1 MSTPRDE
8 NDQQILAD
16 TGASDDQRDSLVYG
30 NTDVSDERDIVPP
43 APGNEDPEPERS
55 LADEAPLD
63 EAEFPEP
70 TLEEDDEPDAA
81 PLEED
86 LSDLLPEQGHGPDDD
101 ESALVE
107 YGEEEDGELAP
118 SDAESRL
125 DDEIVRV
132 TGDEPEDDVDPGSY
146 DPIDADRGE
155 DR

>member
-1 MSTPRDE
+1 MSTQRDDH
-8 NDQQILAD
+8 DQPLAD

-30 NTDVSDERDIVPP
+30 NTDVADEREVHAP
-43 APGNEDPEPERS
+43 APGNEDPQPERS

-63 EAEFPEP
+63 EAEFPAP

-81 PLEED
+81 PIEED

-132 TGDEPEDDVDPGSY
+132 TGDDPDEETDPSAY

-155 DR
+155 EE